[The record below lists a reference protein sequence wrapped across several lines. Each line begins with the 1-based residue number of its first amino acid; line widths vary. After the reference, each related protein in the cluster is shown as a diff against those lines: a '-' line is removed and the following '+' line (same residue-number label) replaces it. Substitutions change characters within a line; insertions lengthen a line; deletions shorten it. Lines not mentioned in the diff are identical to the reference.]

1 MASVYEFSDSDSDS
15 EFTGFHP
22 SDIESEIDSTSHMG
36 SDISDVDLDSDICD
50 NDNEIELEDPET
62 NPPDWKPMDFQD
74 FFVPPYLGEPAG
86 PNLPPHF
93 DANVAKPVDYFTLFF
108 MEDLLSDIV
117 THSNAYAKWSI
128 RQKKLLNPDYV
139 DKQWSDDGS
148 NDINLAELK
157 AYFGI
162 LIILGINPVRQYK
175 NAFSKDPY
183 LGNEGIRKV
192 MTLKWFEKMS
202 QFMHV
207 SNRELEIRNKNDP
220 GYDPLYKVWPVIKAM
235 DELFPKYCHMSPNC
249 AIDESII
256 KCKPR
261 LPYII
266 YCPFKPQR

>member
-1 MASVYEFSDSDSDS
+1 METYGFS
-15 EFTGFHP
+15 G
-22 SDIESEIDSTSHMG
+22 
-36 SDISDVDLDSDICD
+36 
-50 NDNEIELEDPET
+50 
-62 NPPDWKPMDFQD
+62 

-93 DANVAKPVDYFTLFF
+93 DVNVAKPLEYFTLFF

-117 THSNAYAKWSI
+117 THFNGYVKWLIS
-128 RQKKLLNPDYV
+128 QKKLLNLDYV

-148 NDINLAELK
+148 NNITLDKLK
-157 AYFGI
+157 VYFGI

-175 NAFSKDPY
+175 NALSKDLY

-192 MTLKWFEKMS
+192 MTLKWFEKIC

-207 SNRELEIRNKNDP
+207 SNWELEIRDKNQP
-220 GYDPLYKVWPVIKAM
+220 GYDTLYKVWPVIKAM
-235 DELFPKYCHMSPNC
+235 DELFMKYCHVSPNC

-261 LPYII
+261 LSYII
-266 YCPFKPQR
+266 YCPYKPQRQGIQVFVCADSKNGYVQ